1 MSRADGKP
9 PAHRPPRQ
17 PRQPRP
23 SSVAL
28 ILFSRAPVAGK
39 TKTRL
44 IPALGPEGARDFH
57 AACLNDLIAE
67 AEAWKTAKA
76 WKTAQAWKATRR
88 TMGEEASVHLFITP
102 PGAQAAFHQAGV
114 NWPGDFS
121 LHGQRGES
129 LGARMAD
136 AFTRV
141 QRGKHGPRRV
151 LLVGTDLP
159 LLTAAHLNAATDA
172 LADADVVFGPTKDGG
187 YYLVALKGAPGALF
201 EITGWGGDTVLAD
214 SLAQARQLETTTS
227 LIDELPD
234 ADTPEGLA
242 ALLAHP
248 LAGELAQRESLR
260 FLRNLFL

>member
-9 PAHRPPRQ
+9 SSHRPHRPAQ
-17 PRQPRP
+17 QPRP

-67 AEAWKTAKA
+67 AQAWKTARNA
-76 WKTAQAWKATRR
+76 PGGAGEGHETA
-88 TMGEEASVHLFITP
+88 GIHLFITP

-234 ADTPEGLA
+234 ADTPKGLA

-248 LAGELAQRESLR
+248 LAGELAHRESLR
-260 FLRNLFL
+260 FLKERAFL

>member
-9 PAHRPPRQ
+9 PAHRPHRLAQ
-17 PRQPRP
+17 QPRP

-67 AEAWKTAKA
+67 AR
-76 WKTAQAWKATRR
+76 AWKAALNETGGAGRPV
-88 TMGEEASVHLFITP
+88 ELHLFITP
-102 PGAQAAFHQAGV
+102 PGAQAAFREAGV
-114 NWPGDFS
+114 DWPGDFS

-159 LLTAAHLNAATDA
+159 LLTAAHLDAALDA
-172 LADADVVFGPTKDGG
+172 LDAADVVFGPSADGG
-187 YYLVALKGAPGALF
+187 YYLVGLKGPPGALF
-201 EITGWGGDTVLAD
+201 DLPGWGGHTVLAD
-214 SLAQARQLETTTS
+214 SLAQARRLGKTTA
-227 LIDELPD
+227 LIEELPD
-234 ADTPEGLA
+234 ADTPENLA
-242 ALLAHP
+242 ALLGHP
-248 LAGELAQRESLR
+248 LAAALAHRESLR
-260 FLRNLFL
+260 FLRKWVK